1 MVAAAMLL
9 SRQVAAQTPSA
20 SVIPLGDTTDMVLGS
35 ASNLPYVSS
44 AAGYTQQLVLNTEL
58 EGAAMITGIDLY
70 CGSIN
75 IGRAGCSIY
84 LANTYVPDLGDGL
97 VPFGQHSSWWL
108 WIRLPVCIK
117 VGITMSSTRI
127 SSTMVWAIS

>member
-1 MVAAAMLL
+1 MLMKTRISYLMVAAAMLL

-20 SVIPLGDTTDMVLGS
+20 SVIPQGNTTDMVLGS

-70 CGSIN
+70 CGSIKCFVLTIKDN
-75 IGRAGCSIY
+75 
-84 LANTYVPDLGDGL
+84 LFWKDL
-97 VPFGQHSSWWL
+97 
-108 WIRLPVCIK
+108 
-117 VGITMSSTRI
+117 
-127 SSTMVWAIS
+127 